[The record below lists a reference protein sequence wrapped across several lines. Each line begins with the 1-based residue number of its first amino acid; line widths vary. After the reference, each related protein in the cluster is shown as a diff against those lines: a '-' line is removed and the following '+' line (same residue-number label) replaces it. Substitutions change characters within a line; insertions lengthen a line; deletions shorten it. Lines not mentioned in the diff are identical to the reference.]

1 VNRLKVVVAMTVL
14 ALWIPATSLCL
25 MENAGWLAKN
35 DGCCDDQSSTVLPC
49 CALASAAYKI
59 EDGRSA
65 TVSPAQQIPLLT
77 DLAHLDQPV
86 PQQFAR
92 VRQSGVSPP
101 ELSTSWQFS
110 SRAAPAPRA
119 PSSAS

>member
-1 VNRLKVVVAMTVL
+1 MTVL
-14 ALWIPATSLCL
+14 ALWMPATSLCL

-35 DGCCDDQSSTVLPC
+35 DGCCDDQSSAVLPC

-59 EDGRSA
+59 DDSRSA
-65 TVSPAQQIPLLT
+65 TVSPAQQIALLT
-77 DLAHLDQPV
+77 DLAPLDQPL
-86 PQQFAR
+86 PQQFTH
-92 VRQSGVSPP
+92 VREGGVSPP

-110 SRAAPAPRA
+110 SRAALAPRA